1 MPEKVEL
8 WGMLKTENA
17 RILQL
22 IVHRPGQAFLEEA
35 PFIST
40 QSVPNEWIETN
51 QDRLLRYF
59 FKDLPKGMVYRFKSA
74 EEEVATCASELLES
88 PFQMS
93 EVSQKLAKRLH
104 ECATHEKI
112 RKGIFMVAAL
122 EGVEYNGEI
131 VPAYGLYKAEFSEDF
146 LQVVEKGDYLALK
159 VAFGFPLKKLDKGC
173 LIVPDANSADGFA
186 AFVADRHA
194 EIKYW
199 LDSFLGL
206 SLEMNETT
214 ATANTMQL
222 VKRFSEDVLS
232 VENNTP
238 RENQLA
244 FLEHSARFFEE
255 NEAFDV
261 EVFKSE
267 VIQDK
272 DLAETFSE
280 YAEAYAEEKP
290 MPLMDSFRIAPEA
303 VKKEHAKFV
312 RSVIKLDKN
321 FHLYVHG
328 NKELLEQGFDSE
340 RNMKYYKIYYNQEQ

>member
-1 MPEKVEL
+1 
-8 WGMLKTENA
+8 MLKTENA

-35 PFIST
+35 PFLST
-40 QSVPNEWIETN
+40 ESVPNDWLETN
-51 QDRLLRYF
+51 QERLLRFF
-59 FKDLPKGMVYRFKSA
+59 FKDLPKGMVYRFKNA
-74 EEEVATCASELLES
+74 QEEVAVCAAELMES
-88 PFQMS
+88 PFQMT
-93 EVSQKLAKRLH
+93 EVSRKLAQRLH
-104 ECATHEKI
+104 ACAQHEKI
-112 RKGIFMVAAL
+112 RKGIFLVAAI
-122 EGVEYNGEI
+122 EGIEYNGEQ
-131 VPAYGLYKAEFSEDF
+131 VPAFGLYKAEFSEDF
-146 LQVVEKGDYLALK
+146 LQVVEKGENLSLR

-173 LIVPDANSADGFA
+173 LIVPDLHSEDGFA

-206 SLEMNETT
+206 SLEMNEQT

-238 RENQLA
+238 RENQLS

-261 EVFKSE
+261 EIFKSE
-267 VIQDK
+267 VIRDK

-280 YAEAYAEEKP
+280 YAEAYAEETP
-290 MPLMDSFRIAPEA
+290 VPLMDSFRIAPEA

-340 RNMKYYKIYYNQEQ
+340 RNMKYYKIFYTQEH